1 MAEAAEQAE
10 LGVGDFYRYPP
21 IGDDDWRYTFQAA
34 RVRVLETQMLTRATL
49 LDMANA
55 ENFETSADLL
65 AASEYALP
73 QGSRNFA
80 ELENILML
88 RRSEARKL
96 FADLMIDE
104 PVVELF
110 RARDD
115 FANMR
120 LAVRRTLTEKP
131 FGTDYSDDG
140 NVEVE
145 IFEQVFEE
153 ENYNLLPYHMQEA
166 IERAVLGYYQNK
178 EIRQIDYA
186 IDAYQAEH
194 NIKKAQELK
203 SAFLLELFRM
213 QIDLTN
219 IRTMLRLKFTE
230 SEQRNV
236 FVEGGYVEQ
245 QRLKHALDIGH
256 EAIAPLFFAT
266 PYYEVLERGVSYFV
280 ANNSFLKLEQHC
292 EEHLNGFLKTTSQI
306 TAGPQPVIAYLLMK
320 ENEIRTVRF
329 LLTAKRNQLDT
340 RLILDRLGE

>member
-1 MAEAAEQAE
+1 MAEVAEQSV
-10 LGVGDFYRYPP
+10 LDFYTYPP
-21 IGDDDWRYTFQAA
+21 VGADDWRYTFAA
-34 RVRVLETQMLTRATL
+34 AQVRVLETFMLSRATL
-49 LDMANA
+49 LDIANA
-55 ENFETSADLL
+55 ENFEQAVELL
-65 AASEYALP
+65 AGGEYALP
-73 QGSRNFA
+73 PGERSSADLERLLKSR
-80 ELENILML
+80 
-88 RRSEARKL
+88 RTEAREL
-96 FADLMIDE
+96 FAGLMIDE
-104 PVVELF
+104 PIVELI
-110 RARDD
+110 RSRDD

-120 LAVRRTLTEKP
+120 LALRRTLTGKP
-131 FGTDYSDDG
+131 LGTDYSDDG
-140 NVEVE
+140 NTKVEL
-145 IFEQVFEE
+145 FEQVFEE

-166 IERAVLGYYQNK
+166 IERSVLGYYQNK

-194 NIKKAQELK
+194 NLKKAGELR
-203 SAFLLELFRM
+203 SVFLLELFRM

-236 FVEGGYVEQ
+236 FLKGGYVEE
-245 QRLKHALDIGH
+245 QRFKHALDIGY
-256 EAIAPLFFAT
+256 EAIAPLFFTT
-266 PYYEVLERGVSYFV
+266 PYYDVLERGVAYFV
-280 ANNSFLKLEQHC
+280 ANNSFLKLEQHS

>member
-1 MAEAAEQAE
+1 MNEVAEQAV
-10 LGVGDFYRYPP
+10 LDFYMYPS
-21 IGDDDWRYTFQAA
+21 IGPDDWQYTFAA
-34 RVRVLETQMLTRATL
+34 AQVRVLGTLMLSRATL
-49 LDMANA
+49 LDIVNA
-55 ENFETSADLL
+55 EDFEQAVELLAGGEYALSVGERSSADLERL
-65 AASEYALP
+65 LKE
-73 QGSRNFA
+73 
-80 ELENILML
+80 
-88 RRSEARKL
+88 RRTEARKI
-96 FADLMIDE
+96 FTALMIDE
-104 PVVELF
+104 PTVELI
-110 RARDD
+110 RSRDD

-120 LAVRRTLTEKP
+120 LALRRTLTGKP
-131 FGTDYSDDG
+131 LGTDYSDDG

-230 SEQRNV
+230 SEHRNV
-236 FVEGGYVEQ
+236 FLEGGYVEQ
-245 QRLKHALDIGH
+245 QRLKHAMDIGH

-292 EEHLNGFLKTTSQI
+292 EEHLIGFLRTTSQI